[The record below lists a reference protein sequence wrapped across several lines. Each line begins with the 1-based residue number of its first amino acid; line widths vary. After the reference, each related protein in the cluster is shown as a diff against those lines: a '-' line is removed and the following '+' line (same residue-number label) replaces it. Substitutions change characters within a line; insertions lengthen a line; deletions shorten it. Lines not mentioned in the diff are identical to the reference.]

1 MKHSTVVKNDD
12 VSRTHFVV
20 NLVGRVSQHAPNSDE
35 AFVQL
40 YCNIWCHVKNRVPR
54 MVVVSKPCDSTSM
67 IQPEKNK
74 KINKVKELSITSFI
88 GFPVLY
94 HKVIYVLS

>member
-1 MKHSTVVKNDD
+1 MKHSNVVKNDD

-40 YCNIWCHVKNRVPR
+40 FCHIWCHIKNRVPDI
-54 MVVVSKPCDSTSM
+54 VAVTKPSDSTSM
-67 IQPEKNK
+67 IQPEKK
-74 KINKVKELSITSFI
+74 KVK
-88 GFPVLY
+88 
-94 HKVIYVLS
+94 